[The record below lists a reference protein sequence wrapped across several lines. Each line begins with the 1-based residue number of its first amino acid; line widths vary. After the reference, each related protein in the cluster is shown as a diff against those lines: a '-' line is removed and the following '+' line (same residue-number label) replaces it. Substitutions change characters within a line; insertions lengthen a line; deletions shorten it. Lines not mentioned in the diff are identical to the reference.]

1 MRLTLTTGWCKM
13 KSDYDK
19 NVVGKRQTVNRQ
31 IVAKISD
38 LVERYPDLR
47 FGQILTILNVVDTDN
62 LFNEEPSEILN
73 RVNSIK
79 L

>member
-1 MRLTLTTGWCKM
+1 M

-62 LFNEEPSEILN
+62 LFNEEPYEVLN